1 MVIQG
6 ACLGAATDMEIRWL
20 WQYSR
25 GVGIA
30 SQVHALLA
38 GQHCRVKTSHVRLLP
53 GLCNQ

>member
-53 GLCNQ
+53 VLCNQ